1 MTRIRAATTDD
12 VATILAIYAHYV
24 LNSVASFEETP
35 PTQAQMSE
43 RMAKIFGY
51 GLPFLVLEDESGD
64 VKGYTYAGA
73 YNVRTAY
80 RYCVE
85 DSIYL
90 HPDSIGKGHGAA
102 LLSALIA
109 ACEARGVRQML
120 AVISG
125 PLGASARLHESL
137 GFVHAGHV
145 QAIGY
150 KFGAWHDVRYMQRAL
165 GPGDSAPPSAKGGII
180 GV

>member
-1 MTRIRAATTDD
+1 MTIRAATTEDI
-12 VATILAIYAHYV
+12 AAILSIYAHHV
-24 LNSVASFEETP
+24 LHSVASFEEVP
-35 PTQAQMSE
+35 PTHAQMTE
-43 RMAKIFGY
+43 RMAKIIGY
-51 GLPFLVLEDESGD
+51 ALPYLVLEDESGA
-64 VKGYTYAGA
+64 VIGYAYAGA
-73 YNVRTAY
+73 YNVRAAY

-90 HPDSIGKGHGAA
+90 RPEAIGKGYGRA
-102 LLSALIA
+102 LLSALIT
-109 ACEARGVRQML
+109 ACEARGIRQML

-165 GPGDSAPPSAKGGII
+165 GSGDTAPPSAKGGIL
-180 GV
+180 GL